1 METCPAEFSAVRAYN
16 HMNDIYRD
24 QASMKFVIAGVNP
37 SLNIPGLGGGMSGVR
52 LNPNGSTADH
62 RAIKA
67 RKADVFSNVFFVGN
81 IIDVTKKGDTILA
94 NTSKPPDQE
103 KPLRCCLCRDPGK
116 GDLAGIDWGEIL
128 AHEAGH
134 ALGEDDDYHDKD
146 SLMYWAADNTDNLIY
161 PSMAERIWKSFG
173 TYPQVQ

>member
-1 METCPAEFSAVRAYN
+1 LQTNNYDEKPWANPTTRKTTKN
-16 HMNDIYRD
+16 HH
-24 QASMKFVIAGVNP
+24 STH
-37 SLNIPGLGGGMSGVR
+37 IPTNTGEECRRVHGILPGMSGVR
-52 LNPNGSTADH
+52 LDPNGSTADH

-67 RKADVFSNVFFVGN
+67 RKADVFFNVFFVGN

-94 NTSKPPDQE
+94 NTSKPPDQK

-161 PSMAERIWKSFG
+161 PSMAQRMWKSFG